1 MKTKVIYTKSI
12 HYYKAGVKRLFEH
25 RYGLT
30 MEDVSLSSDFILQA
44 YEAKESPEQLVEWCG
59 EKYDLTRI
67 R

>member
-1 MKTKVIYTKSI
+1 MKSKVIYTKSI
-12 HYYKAGVKRLFEH
+12 HYYRAGVKRIFEN

-30 MEDVSLSSDFILQA
+30 MEDISLSDDFIFQA
-44 YEAKESPEQLVEWCG
+44 FEAKESPEQLVEWYG